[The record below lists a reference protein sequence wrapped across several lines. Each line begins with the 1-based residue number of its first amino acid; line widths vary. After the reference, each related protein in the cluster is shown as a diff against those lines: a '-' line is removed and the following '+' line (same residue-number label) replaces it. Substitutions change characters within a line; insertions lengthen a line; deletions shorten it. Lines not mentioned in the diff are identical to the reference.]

1 VQASARI
8 LLAQFGRGLLQ
19 NVMWPMV
26 LDCIVL
32 RVAEAQRSAHAMA
45 SAGASALGAHCA
57 LSAGG
62 TAVQDDGHRH

>member
-32 RVAEAQRSAHAMA
+32 RAAQAQRPAHAMA
-45 SAGASALGAHCA
+45 SAGASALGARCA
-57 LSAGG
+57 LNAGG